1 MGNLPKLLYLR
12 WHMFYCTF
20 LGRHCDDE
28 WRQLHITRSRCVPS
42 CCQKHDWAVESARWR
57 SRRWHDLCYHSE
69 YVLQLLLCLPSLDRF
84 SPSHPP
90 STHHSLFLPF
100 AIIIVPHHILLM
112 MIGGEILGMAEP
124 LLNRNFH
131 PTVIVSG
138 YCKALQK
145 ALEVCSQIC
154 RIIDVDN
161 IKVCTASLNANAF
174 YCMQT
179 SVLRDDGFSD
189 LITDMENLV

>member
-1 MGNLPKLLYLR
+1 
-12 WHMFYCTF
+12 
-20 LGRHCDDE
+20 
-28 WRQLHITRSRCVPS
+28 
-42 CCQKHDWAVESARWR
+42 
-57 SRRWHDLCYHSE
+57 
-69 YVLQLLLCLPSLDRF
+69 
-84 SPSHPP
+84 
-90 STHHSLFLPF
+90 
-100 AIIIVPHHILLM
+100 M

-154 RIIDVDN
+154 RVIDVDN
-161 IKVCTASLNANAF
+161 IKVCTASLNTNAF
-174 YCMQT
+174 SCMQT

-189 LITDMENLV
+189 LITDMDNFSLTHSHLSSLCTLQ

>member
-1 MGNLPKLLYLR
+1 M
-12 WHMFYCTF
+12 
-20 LGRHCDDE
+20 
-28 WRQLHITRSRCVPS
+28 
-42 CCQKHDWAVESARWR
+42 
-57 SRRWHDLCYHSE
+57 
-69 YVLQLLLCLPSLDRF
+69 
-84 SPSHPP
+84 
-90 STHHSLFLPF
+90 
-100 AIIIVPHHILLM
+100 
-112 MIGGEILGMAEP
+112 GMAEP

-179 SVLRDDGFSD
+179 SVLRDDGF
-189 LITDMENLV
+189 NH